1 MLSEAKQNIV
11 VNCSQ
16 DDEILKIVPKK
27 PLLSSKEL
35 NWDGISLQNHRQP
48 AWETPSYCNIHH
60 SIALHHCNQI
70 DIHKETVLNSHR
82 KHGQI
87 VTGDIIIIPA
97 NIQNSHFWNQDL
109 EFSMLFLEPTHI
121 AQIAYESVDMDRV
134 EILPHFAT
142 PDPLVYQLCLALNS
156 ELELGKSCSRI
167 YVDSLTTA
175 LSVHLIRQY
184 STKEQVIRDY
194 TDGLSKRK
202 LQRAISFI
210 NEHLME
216 NLSLKAISNAIEMS
230 PHYFTSLFKQ
240 STGMSAYQYVIYC
253 RMDRAKH
260 LLCRRD
266 LSVAEI
272 SQQVGFQNQ
281 SHFTNAFR
289 KHTGTTPKM
298 YREAKK

>member
-1 MLSEAKQNIV
+1 MLSETKQPTFKKTQEEEDGEILNIV
-11 VNCSQ
+11 
-16 DDEILKIVPKK
+16 PRK
-27 PLLSSKEL
+27 PLFSSQQL
-35 NWDGISLQNHRQP
+35 NWDGVYFQYHCQP
-48 AWETPSYCNIHH
+48 AWETPYFSNIHH
-60 SIALHHCNQI
+60 SIVIHHSQHIQTESLLDSNRQQKQI
-70 DIHKETVLNSHR
+70 CK
-82 KHGQI
+82 
-87 VTGDIIIIPA
+87 GDIIIAPA
-97 NIQNSHFWNQDL
+97 NIPTHHIWNQGL
-109 EFSMLFLEPTHI
+109 EFSLLFLETTHI
-121 AQIAYESVDMDRV
+121 AQIAYESVDVDRV

-156 ELELGKSCSRI
+156 ELELGKSCNRI

-194 TDGLSKRK
+194 TDGLSKHK

-210 NEHLME
+210 NEHLTE